1 MPLKFNNIKY
11 EKILITLA
19 VLAAMSS
26 CFRDPKP
33 RNTLSRE
40 KFIEVLADIHI
51 AEAVTQDRY
60 RFGLDS
66 LQSKDTYFSV
76 LKKHKIE
83 EQEMVNTTLYYSRHP
98 REFDKIYTEV
108 ISRMERM
115 SEEISGKETDND
127 VDKKEQ

>member
-66 LQSKDTYFSV
+66 LQSKDAYFSV

-127 VDKKEQ
+127 VDKKGK

>member
-19 VLAAMSS
+19 VLASMSS

-66 LQSKDTYFSV
+66 LQSKDAYLSV

-127 VDKKEQ
+127 VDKKGK

>member
-66 LQSKDTYFSV
+66 LQSKDAYLSV

-127 VDKKEQ
+127 VDKKEK

>member
-1 MPLKFNNIKY
+1 MPLKFCNLKY
-11 EKILITLA
+11 RKILIAIAL
-19 VLAAMSS
+19 LSAMTS

-66 LQSKDTYFSV
+66 LQSKDAYLSV

-115 SEEISGKETDND
+115 SEEISRKETDND

>member
-66 LQSKDTYFSV
+66 LQSKDAYLSV

-115 SEEISGKETDND
+115 SEEISRKETDND

>member
-83 EQEMVNTTLYYSRHP
+83 EQEIVNTTLYYSRHP

-108 ISRMERM
+108 SSHGTHERRNFR
-115 SEEISGKETDND
+115 KRN
-127 VDKKEQ
+127 

>member
-66 LQSKDTYFSV
+66 LQSKDAYFSV

-127 VDKKEQ
+127 VDKKEK

>member
-127 VDKKEQ
+127 VDKKEK

>member
-66 LQSKDTYFSV
+66 LQSKDAYLLV

-127 VDKKEQ
+127 VDKKGK

>member
-66 LQSKDTYFSV
+66 LQSKDAYLSV

-127 VDKKEQ
+127 VDKKGK

>member
-1 MPLKFNNIKY
+1 MTLKFSNIKY
-11 EKILITLA
+11 GKILIAIALLA
-19 VLAAMSS
+19 TMTS

-66 LQSKDTYFSV
+66 LQSKDAYLSV

-127 VDKKEQ
+127 VDKKEK

>member
-66 LQSKDTYFSV
+66 LQSKDAYLSV

-115 SEEISGKETDND
+115 SEEIYGKKIND
-127 VDKKEQ
+127 AEAKKEK